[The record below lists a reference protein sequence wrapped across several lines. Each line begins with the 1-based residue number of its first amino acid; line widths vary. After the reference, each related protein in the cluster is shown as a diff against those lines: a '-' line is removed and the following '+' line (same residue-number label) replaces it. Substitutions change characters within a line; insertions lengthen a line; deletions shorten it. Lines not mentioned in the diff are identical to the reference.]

1 MRSHVIVL
9 ANCFPIPQIAH
20 RDVVH
25 FDIQKQNKEHAPPV
39 RAVYKV
45 HKDVAVVG
53 QIPDTEEWTEWDKHD
68 KYWDKFRITDTG
80 NIRWEDEEK
89 RQTTESA
96 LEHS

>member
-1 MRSHVIVL
+1 M
-9 ANCFPIPQIAH
+9 
-20 RDVVH
+20 
-25 FDIQKQNKEHAPPV
+25 EHAPPV
-39 RAVYKV
+39 RAVHKV

-80 NIRWEDEEK
+80 KIHCEDEDK

-96 LEHS
+96 LEHSEWNVHDYEYMHFAFFMITAKP